1 MPNSR
6 ELNDALSAASKFYE
20 YFSGRNNSQPEL
32 NMQDIPLGVPPASNP
47 EQGQFANIVR
57 PFDNTYMDALL
68 NGGGD
73 APPPLPPSAGT
84 YNGMPVPTFDG
95 AKDKVHDTKLMSK
108 LIDLARD
115 KSRNE
120 QLNLQLQAQKMQEEA
135 TRRQDEFTDE
145 NMANMGNMIYAGQKP
160 MDMTR
165 PSGAQGVPTGAD
177 QVMLQLMGKDVNAP
191 WDMAKAEMALQ
202 SQFQKNQILQDKMN
216 QKAKLDAD
224 KLRAQEVMQQRLLD
238 FQQKKTDADRASK
251 EGMSD
256 DKLAWLREKLGI
268 EQPAKDKANQAK
280 ADEAQAK
287 EYRAQ
292 VTKLMNGQEI
302 INDNT
307 GKPVYLRDAVR
318 DIVSGAGNRDVSE
331 ESVISGINQEKQEY
345 FNLLNNYHQKDAEE
359 IEDLIFNLQEARKQM
374 GERAD
379 ASWWTKVAQK
389 LSSKDPVVAKA
400 IMLQGINN
408 IQDRYHID
416 EILSGKRIGLID
428 TVEGIAK
435 NTLKKIYPSK

>member
-1 MPNSR
+1 MPNSN
-6 ELNDALSAASKFYE
+6 ELNDAISTASKFYE
-20 YFSGRNNSQPEL
+20 YFLGKPQQPTT
-32 NMQDIPLGVPPASNP
+32 QDIPLGMPPASNP
-47 EQGQFANIVR
+47 EQGQFANIQR
-57 PFDNTYMDALL
+57 PFDNTYMDTLI
-68 NGGGD
+68 GGGESD
-73 APPPLPPSAGT
+73 SMPQLPQSAGT
-84 YNGMPVPTFDG
+84 INGQSVPQFQV
-95 AKDKVHDTKLMSK
+95 DKGKIHETKLMSK

-115 KSRNE
+115 KSRTE
-120 QLNLQLQAQKMQEEA
+120 QLQLQMEAQRMQDEA
-135 TRRQDEFTDE
+135 TRRQDEFSQA
-145 NMANMGNMIYAGQKP
+145 NGNHMMGLMAAGQKP
-160 MDMTR
+160 FELQR
-165 PSGAQGVPTGAD
+165 PAGASGVPTGAD

-202 SQFQKNQILQDKMN
+202 SQFQKNQILQDKIN

-224 KLRAQEVMQQRLLD
+224 KLRAQDVMQQRLLD
-238 FQQKKTDADRASK
+238 FQQKKADADRASK

-416 EILSGKRIGLID
+416 EILSGNRTSGSSNTNKGIID
-428 TVEGIAK
+428 SIFTK
-435 NTLKKIYPSK
+435 